1 MQTNEAVKLWKELGI
16 TSANMEFSCGGDS
29 MNDYHFTFYKKNDSK
44 KKNAP
49 SEIEIE
55 NDELNRFFDEEVFRE
70 VEFYVNSDGHYIGE
84 HGNVY
89 IELDDSDEDEEEH
102 TFTYSK
108 SAKSEWSE
116 RISEKT
122 EIKLPKKLSKFVSEY
137 VDNINGGDGE
147 ININFKK
154 DFILTD
160 EQEKLMEELEEIV
173 LQETADFEPSYDEGE
188 KEDWYTFTTND
199 GDDIEEL
206 TIKDD
211 KLLVS
216 ISNSFIIYKDS
227 ED

>member
-1 MQTNEAVKLWKELGI
+1 MQTNEAIKLWKELGI

-29 MNDYHFTFYKKNDSK
+29 MNDYTFTFYKKNDSK

-49 SEIEIE
+49 SEIEV
-55 NDELNRFFDEEVFRE
+55 DSSELESYFDNEVFNE

-116 RISEKT
+116 RIEET
-122 EIKLPKKLSKFVSEY
+122 MEIKLSKKMSKFVSEF
-137 VDNINGGDGE
+137 VDNINGEEG
-147 ININFKK
+147 NCTINFKK
-154 DFILTD
+154 DFIMSD
-160 EQEKLMEELEEIV
+160 EQEKLVGELETLI
-173 LQETADFEPSYDEGE
+173 LDETAEFEPSYDEGE
-188 KEDWYTFTTND
+188 KEDYYTFTTND
-199 GDDIEEL
+199 GDDREEL

-216 ISNSFIIYKDS
+216 VSTSFIVYK

>member
-16 TSANMEFSCGGDS
+16 THANMEFSCGGDS
-29 MNDYHFTFYKKNDSK
+29 MNDYTFTFYKPNDNK

-49 SEIEIE
+49 
-55 NDELNRFFDEEVFRE
+55 EEVEVQNAELESYFDNEVFNE

-102 TFTYSK
+102 IFCYSK
-108 SAKSEWSE
+108 SAQSEWSE
-116 RISEKT
+116 RVEET
-122 EIKLPKKLSKFVSEY
+122 MEIKLPKKLLKFVSEY
-137 VDNINGGDGE
+137 VSNINGEDGDC
-147 ININFKK
+147 NINFKK

-188 KEDWYTFTTND
+188 KEDYYTFTTND
-199 GDDIEEL
+199 GEDREEL

-216 ISNSFIIYKDS
+216 VSSSFIIYKDS
-227 ED
+227 DD

>member
-29 MNDYHFTFYKKNDSK
+29 MNDYTFTFYKKNDSK
-44 KKNAP
+44 EKNAP
-49 SEIEIE
+49 AEIEVDSE
-55 NDELNRFFDEEVFRE
+55 ELTTYFDFVIFDE

-84 HGNVY
+84 HGNVH

-108 SAKSEWSE
+108 SSKSEWSE
-116 RISEKT
+116 RIEET
-122 EIKLPKKLSKFVSEY
+122 MEIKLSKKMIKFVSEY
-137 VDNINGGDGE
+137 VSNINGEEG
-147 ININFKK
+147 NCTINFKK
-154 DFILTD
+154 DFIMSD
-160 EQEKLMEELEEIV
+160 EQEKLVGELEEIV
-173 LQETADFEPSYDEGE
+173 LEQTADFEPSYDEGE
-188 KEDWYTFTTND
+188 KEEYYTFTTND
-199 GDDIEEL
+199 GEDREEL

-216 ISNSFIIYKDS
+216 VSTSFIVYK

>member
-16 TSANMEFSCGGDS
+16 THANMEFSCGGDS

-44 KKNAP
+44 KKNVP
-49 SEIEIE
+49 EEIEV
-55 NDELNRFFDEEVFRE
+55 NSPELESYFDKEVFDE

-102 TFTYSK
+102 TFIYSK

-116 RISEKT
+116 RIEET
-122 EIKLPKKLSKFVSEY
+122 MEIKLSKKMSKFVSEY
-137 VDNINGGDGE
+137 VSNINGEEG
-147 ININFKK
+147 NCTINFKK
-154 DFILTD
+154 DFIMSD
-160 EQEKLMEELEEIV
+160 EQEKLVGELEEIV

-188 KEDWYTFTTND
+188 KEDYYTFTTND
-199 GDDIEEL
+199 GDDREEL

-216 ISNSFIIYKDS
+216 VGTSFIIYK

>member
-16 TSANMEFSCGGDS
+16 THANMEFSCGGDS

-116 RISEKT
+116 RITEKM
-122 EIKLPKKLSKFVSEY
+122 EIKLSKKLSKFVSEY
-137 VDNINGGDGE
+137 VDNINGEDG
-147 ININFKK
+147 NCTINFKK

-173 LQETADFEPSYDEGE
+173 LQETADYEPSYDEGE

-206 TIKDD
+206 TIKDN

-216 ISNSFIIYKDS
+216 VSNSFIIYKDS